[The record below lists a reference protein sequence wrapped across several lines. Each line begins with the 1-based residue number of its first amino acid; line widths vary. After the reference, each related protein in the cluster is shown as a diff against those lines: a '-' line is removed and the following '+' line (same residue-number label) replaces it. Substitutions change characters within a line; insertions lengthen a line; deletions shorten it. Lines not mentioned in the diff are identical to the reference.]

1 MLTAKLKGPS
11 YRLVHAA
18 NGEEA
23 LELARKIR
31 PDAITLDVLMPRT
44 DGWAVLSSLKA
55 DSELCDIPVVMVTVV
70 PDRGR
75 GLSLGAV
82 DVLTKPVDRSELT
95 ALLHRLVLREGPI
108 LVVED
113 DASTRAMIRHTMER
127 MGFAVAEAEN
137 GRSALQ
143 WLAKNPN
150 PAIILLD
157 LMMPE
162 MDGFEFLERLKD
174 QDAIPV
180 IVLTGLQITTEER
193 DRLLRRVQKVIAKGL
208 SINIDIAA
216 AIREAARRRPG
227 RQKRMRDTDSRL
239 S

>member
-1 MLTAKLKGPS
+1 MQGM
-11 YRLVHAA
+11 
-18 NGEEA
+18 
-23 LELARKIR
+23 ARKPWSWRAKIR

-95 ALLHRLVLREGPI
+95 ALLRRLVLREGPI

-113 DASTRAMIRHTMER
+113 DASTRAMIRHTVER

-143 WLAKNPN
+143 WLAENPN

-162 MDGFEFLERLKD
+162 MDGFEFLERFKD
-174 QDAIPV
+174 QDAVPV

-193 DRLLRRVQKVIAKGL
+193 DRLLRRVRKVIAKGL

-227 RQKRMRDTDSRL
+227 AAKTHA
-239 S
+239 